1 MKEIMDLPEDFAAEE
16 WSDGEEAAGES
27 RFTVKPEDAGNRADA
42 VLAAYTGLSR
52 SAVQRHME
60 EGQLVRLV
68 GGIPAA
74 VTKKDKT
81 TAGEVYVLTLPQ
93 PAAYDVAPEP
103 VPLDIVYEDD
113 QIIVLNKPQ
122 GMVVHP
128 APGHTGG
135 TLVNGLLY
143 HCGDSLSGIGGVQ
156 RPGIVHRIDR
166 DTSGLLC
173 VAKTD
178 AAHTHLSAQLSDH
191 SMHREY
197 RTILIGGLPEEQ
209 GTVDAP
215 IGRHPTDRKKMAV
228 YAKNQS
234 GSARNAVSH
243 YRVLEHLTGHTYAEV
258 VLETGRTH
266 QIRVHMAHIGH
277 PVLGDPVYGGSNTP
291 FVRRN
296 PALFHGQLLHAA
308 ALILTHPTTHQTMR
322 VTCPLPEY
330 FEQALGRLR
339 E

>member
-1 MKEIMDLPEDFAAEE
+1 MKDVFDLSDVLTEEDLPEEE
-16 WSDGEEAAGES
+16 NAGET
-27 RFTVKPEDAGNRADA
+27 RIDILPEEAGNRADA
-42 VLAAYTGLSR
+42 VLAARTGLSR
-52 SAVQRHME
+52 SAIQRHME

-68 GGIPAA
+68 QGNPHP

-81 TAGEVYVLTLPQ
+81 AAGEVYVLTLPP

-178 AAHTHLSAQLSDH
+178 MAHTHLSAQLSDH

-197 RTILIGGLPEEQ
+197 RTIVIGGLPEET

-228 YAKNQS
+228 FAKNQPGTS
-234 GSARNAVSH
+234 RHAVSH
-243 YRVLEHLTGHTYAEV
+243 YRVLEHLTGHTYTEV
-258 VLETGRTH
+258 ILETGRTH

-277 PVLGDPVYGGSNTP
+277 PVLGDPVYGGGNTP

-296 PALFHGQLLHAA
+296 PALFHGQMLHAA
-308 ALILTHPTTHQTMR
+308 ALVLTHPATGEKMR
-322 VTCPLPEY
+322 FTCPLPDY
-330 FEQALGRLR
+330 FEAALAKLR